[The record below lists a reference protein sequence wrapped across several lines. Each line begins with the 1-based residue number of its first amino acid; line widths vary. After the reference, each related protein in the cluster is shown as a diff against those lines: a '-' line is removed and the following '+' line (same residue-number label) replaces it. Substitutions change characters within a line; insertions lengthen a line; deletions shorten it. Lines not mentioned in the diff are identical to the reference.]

1 MQSWFQ
7 FEFPVIWQNFISV
20 FIGLSV
26 LLIGTIAYRI
36 THRFKLGHELHDK
49 DNPAVALSFSGF
61 LLGLGWVLYHLNSES
76 ILDYYLWGTLSIVA
90 LLLGR
95 FLNDRFLL
103 GHFSND
109 KELSEDANVGTS
121 AVELGSYLAT
131 SLVIQAALID
141 DSSSVSRG
149 FLFSLG
155 SFLVYFVLSQLIF
168 AASAW
173 IYKKLISYSI
183 NHEIE
188 QDNVAAGISFG
199 GFLYALGYLLGAF
212 LENSDSL
219 LGASLWALF
228 VVIYLLGVSRIF
240 DWVILRSKKMS
251 DEIVQDRNW
260 GLALVEASGL
270 ILMAWILESMVL

>member
-1 MQSWFQ
+1 M
-7 FEFPVIWQNFISV
+7 
-20 FIGLSV
+20 
-26 LLIGTIAYRI
+26 
-36 THRFKLGHELHDK
+36 
-49 DNPAVALSFSGF
+49 ALSFSGF

-76 ILDYYLWGTLSIVA
+76 ILGYYLWGILSIVA
-90 LLLGR
+90 LLIGR

-141 DSSSVSRG
+141 DSLSTSGG
-149 FLFSLG
+149 FLISLG
-155 SFLVYFVLSQLIF
+155 SFLVYFILSQCLFVI
-168 AASAW
+168 SAW
-173 IYKKLISYSI
+173 VYKKLISYSL
-183 NHEIE
+183 NDEIE

-219 LGASLWALF
+219 SGATLWALF

-270 ILMAWILESMVL
+270 VLMAWILESMVL

>member
-1 MQSWFQ
+1 M
-7 FEFPVIWQNFISV
+7 
-20 FIGLSV
+20 
-26 LLIGTIAYRI
+26 
-36 THRFKLGHELHDK
+36 
-49 DNPAVALSFSGF
+49 
-61 LLGLGWVLYHLNSES
+61 
-76 ILDYYLWGTLSIVA
+76 
-90 LLLGR
+90 
-95 FLNDRFLL
+95 
-103 GHFSND
+103 
-109 KELSEDANVGTS
+109 
-121 AVELGSYLAT
+121 
-131 SLVIQAALID
+131 
-141 DSSSVSRG
+141 
-149 FLFSLG
+149 
-155 SFLVYFVLSQLIF
+155 VYFVLSQLIF